1 MMGRISSTASRE
13 SSRENISTAAGR
25 DWSSGRTESG
35 AEGSE
40 ASLCLGEQPFTG
52 LTGPTGL
59 RGPLMRASGSAGR
72 LMSAARHPDRRAILA
87 GTALIALLLPLLL
100 RPRPDHLPTL
110 HAALETT
117 LASFP
122 IAATVLFLR
131 QFARH
136 RRLTDLLL
144 AGAASTMALLNLA
157 VIAVPAIL
165 ALNPGGQFASTG
177 RWGSVFVGCALVAAA
192 WAPPRRLVT
201 DLRHPV
207 WTTIGLSIALVT
219 AAELVGRALAVNL
232 ATGRGQT
239 STSAFAGDLR
249 IVLPLAAI
257 SALLLA
263 AAGFARP
270 RSDRGGEFGE
280 LLAAAAILL
289 AGASFSNLLANGAP
303 GQVSQSS
310 TLHTLAIALILGAAV
325 RREIGEC
332 RAATRAVALAERRRV
347 ARDLHDGLA
356 QDLALIAAHTPRLAR
371 DLGHEHPVAVAA
383 RRALDISRGA
393 ISELSD
399 PAGASTRE
407 SIEAVAEELR
417 ERFEAKIFVD
427 TQLDDELPP
436 ATRETVT
443 RITREAIANAARH
456 GDARHIVVSLTGD
469 ASGVALRVIDDGRGD
484 PSGNAAMF
492 TEGFGLRN
500 MRERASSLGGY
511 LRLQPARRGGTE
523 LEVRLP

>member
-1 MMGRISSTASRE
+1 MMGRSGAAASRE
-13 SSRENISTAAGR
+13 GSRENITTGAGR
-25 DWSSGRTESG
+25 GWSTGWTESG
-35 AEGSE
+35 ADRSEVTLGS
-40 ASLCLGEQPFTG
+40 
-52 LTGPTGL
+52 
-59 RGPLMRASGSAGR
+59 R
-72 LMSAARHPDRRAILA
+72 LVSAARRPDRRGILA
-87 GTALIALLLPLLL
+87 ATALIALLLPLLL

-122 IAATVLFLR
+122 IAATVLLLR

-192 WAPPRRLVT
+192 WAPPHRLVI
-201 DLRHPV
+201 DPRHPA
-207 WTTIGLSIALVT
+207 WTTIGLSTALVT
-219 AAELVGRALAVNL
+219 AAELVGRALAVNPV
-232 ATGRGQT
+232 AGPGQT

-257 SALLLA
+257 GALLLA

-270 RSDRGGEFGE
+270 RSDRGGEFGD
-280 LLAAAAILL
+280 LLAAATILL

-303 GQVSQSS
+303 VQVSQSS
-310 TLHTLAIALILGAAV
+310 TLRAMAIALILGAAV
-325 RREIGEC
+325 RREIRER

-347 ARDLHDGLA
+347 AQDLHDGLA
-356 QDLALIAAHTPRLAR
+356 QDLALIAAHTPRMAR

-407 SIEAVAEELR
+407 SIDAVAEELR
-417 ERFEAKIFVD
+417 DRFEAKIFVD
-427 TQLDDELPP
+427 TQLDEELPP
-436 ATRETVT
+436 ATRETLT

-456 GDARHIVVSLTGD
+456 GDARRIVVSLTGN
-469 ASGVALRVIDDGRGD
+469 ASGVALRVVDDGRGGLG
-484 PSGNAAMF
+484 GNGSTF
-492 TEGFGLRN
+492 TEGFGLRS
-500 MRERASSLGGY
+500 MRERASALGGY
-511 LRLQPARRGGTE
+511 LRLEPARHGGGTV